1 MKSKRVFPAVLEM
14 LWMGLCMGILG
25 LAAGLAFAAEP
36 YPVRPIQ
43 VIIPFPPG
51 GVADLVARPFA
62 TALEKELKQ
71 PVVIVNKTGA
81 GGAVG
86 MQAQAVS
93 KPDGYTLM
101 VALSSI
107 SVMPEVD
114 ALFGRPPVYK
124 LSDFVPIAL
133 LSSDPTVLVVS
144 SKSPWKTVAEFVAD
158 AKKRPGE
165 IKYSSSGVYGTM
177 HVAMEMFAHAAGI
190 KLRHIP
196 TGGGGPA
203 LNALLGGHVDAL
215 SGGPNVSIPQI
226 RAGAVRV
233 LASWGATR
241 LAALPDVPTLMEL
254 GYKDVEFY
262 IWSGLFAPAATPQPI
277 LKVLREAT
285 AKAVQAPDFKSAMQ
299 KMETPIAY
307 TDAPDFRKFWDA
319 DADRL
324 IRAVRNIGK
333 VD

>member
-1 MKSKRVFPAVLEM
+1 MRTKGILLAVLTVM
-14 LWMGLCMGILG
+14 CLGIGGLTAGSA
-25 LAAGLAFAAEP
+25 LAADS
-36 YPVRPIQ
+36 YPTRPIQ
-43 VIIPFPPG
+43 VIVPFPPG
-51 GVADLVARPFA
+51 GVADLVGRPFTA
-62 TALEKELKQ
+62 ALEKLLKQ

-86 MQAQAVS
+86 MQALAAS

-114 ALFGRPPVYK
+114 TMFGRPPVYK
-124 LSDFVPIAL
+124 LSDFAPIAL
-133 LSSDPTVLVVS
+133 LSADPTVLVVS
-144 SKSPWKTVAEFVAD
+144 AKSPWKTVADFVAD

-165 IKYSSSGVYGTM
+165 IKYASSGVYGTM

-203 LNALLGGHVDAL
+203 LNALLGGHVDAIA
-215 SGGPNVSIPQI
+215 GGPNVSIPHI
-226 RAGAVRV
+226 KAGTLRV
-233 LASWGATR
+233 LAGWGDKRIPAM
-241 LAALPDVPTLMEL
+241 PDVPTFKEL

-262 IWSGLFAPAATPQPI
+262 IWSGFFAPAATPEPI
-277 LKVLREAT
+277 IKVLREAT

-299 KMETPIAY
+299 KMDTPIAY
-307 TDAPDFRKFWDA
+307 LDAPEFKKFWDA

-324 IRAVRNIGK
+324 IKAVRNIGK
-333 VD
+333 VE

>member
-1 MKSKRVFPAVLEM
+1 MKSRRVFPTAM
-14 LWMGLCMGILG
+14 AMWCMGIVG
-25 LAAGLAFAAEP
+25 LVAGQALAAEP
-36 YPVRPIQ
+36 YPVRPIS
-43 VIIPFPPG
+43 VIVPFPPG
-51 GVADLVARPFA
+51 GVADLVGRPFA
-62 TALEKELKQ
+62 TALEKQLKQ

-114 ALFGRPPVYK
+114 TMFGRPPVYK
-124 LSDFVPIAL
+124 LSDFAPIAL

-144 SKSPWKTVAEFVAD
+144 SKSPWKTVADFVAD

-203 LNALLGGHVDAL
+203 LTALLGGHVDAL
-215 SGGPNVSIPQI
+215 SGGPNVSIPHI
-226 RAGAVRV
+226 KAGTVRV
-233 LASWGATR
+233 LAGWGDKR
-241 LAALPDVPTLMEL
+241 LAALPDVPTLLEL

-262 IWSGLFAPAATPQPI
+262 IWSGFFAPAATPQPI
-277 LKVLREAT
+277 IKVLREAA
-285 AKAVQAPDFKSAMQ
+285 AKAVREPDFKAAME
-299 KMETPIAY
+299 KMATPIAY
-307 TDAPDFRKFWDA
+307 MDAPEFRKFWDA

-324 IRAVRNIGK
+324 IKSVRNIGK
-333 VD
+333 VE

>member
-1 MKSKRVFPAVLEM
+1 MMRSKR
-14 LWMGLCMGILG
+14 IL
-25 LAAGLAFAAEP
+25 LAFMAVMCIGITSFVAGNAQAAEA

-43 VIIPFPPG
+43 IIVPFPPG
-51 GVADLVARPFA
+51 GVADLVGRPFA
-62 TALEKELKQ
+62 TAMEKQLKQ

-114 ALFGRPPVYK
+114 ALFGRPLVYK
-124 LSDFVPIAL
+124 LSDFAPIAL
-133 LSSDPTVLVVS
+133 LSADPTVLVVS
-144 SKSPWKTVAEFVAD
+144 SKSPWTTVADFVAD

-165 IKYSSSGVYGTM
+165 IKYASSGVYGTM
-177 HVAMEMFAHAAGI
+177 HVAMEMFAHDAGI

-203 LNALLGGHVDAL
+203 LNALLGGHVDAI
-215 SGGPNVSIPQI
+215 SGGPNVSIPQVK
-226 RAGAVRV
+226 AGAVKV
-233 LASWGATR
+233 LAGWGDKR
-241 LAALPDVPTLMEL
+241 LSALPDVPTLKEV

-262 IWSGLFAPAATPQPI
+262 IWSGFFAPAATPEPV

-285 AKAVQAPDFKSAMQ
+285 AKAVQAPEFKSAME
-299 KMETPIAY
+299 KMETPISY
-307 TDAPDFRKFWDA
+307 LDAPEFKKFWDK
-319 DADRL
+319 DANRL
-324 IRAVRNIGK
+324 IKAVRNIGK
-333 VD
+333 VE

>member
-1 MKSKRVFPAVLEM
+1 MMKSMRVLLAVM
-14 LWMGLCMGILG
+14 AMVCMGAIG
-25 LAAGLAFAAEP
+25 LLADVAPAAEP

-43 VIIPFPPG
+43 VIVPFPPG
-51 GVADLVARPFA
+51 GVADLVGRPFA
-62 TALEKELKQ
+62 TALEKQLKQ

-86 MQAQAVS
+86 MQAQAVA

-114 ALFGRPPVYK
+114 VLFGRPTVYK
-124 LSDFVPIAL
+124 LSDFAPIAL

-144 SKSPWKTVAEFVAD
+144 SKSPWKTVADFVAD
-158 AKKRPGE
+158 AKKRPNE
-165 IKYSSSGVYGTM
+165 IKYASSGVYGTM
-177 HVAMEMFAHAAGI
+177 HVAMEMFAHDAGI

-203 LNALLGGHVDAL
+203 LNALLGGHVDAI
-215 SGGPNVSIPQI
+215 SGGPNVSIPHI
-226 RAGAVRV
+226 KAGAVRV
-233 LASWGATR
+233 LAGWGDKR
-241 LAALPDVPTLMEL
+241 LPALPDVPTLKEV

-262 IWSGLFAPAATPQPI
+262 IWSGFFAPAATPEPVI
-277 LKVLREAT
+277 KLLREAT
-285 AKAVQAPDFKSAMQ
+285 AKAVQMPDFKSAME

-307 TDAPDFRKFWDA
+307 LDAPEFKKFWDK
-319 DADRL
+319 DAERL
-324 IRAVRNIGK
+324 IKAVRNIGK
-333 VD
+333 VE

>member
-1 MKSKRVFPAVLEM
+1 MMRSKR
-14 LWMGLCMGILG
+14 IL
-25 LAAGLAFAAEP
+25 LAFMAVMCIGITSFVAGNAQAAEA

-43 VIIPFPPG
+43 IIVPFPPG
-51 GVADLVARPFA
+51 GVADLVGRPFA
-62 TALEKELKQ
+62 TAMEKQLKQ

-114 ALFGRPPVYK
+114 ALFGRPLVYK
-124 LSDFVPIAL
+124 LSDFAPIAL
-133 LSSDPTVLVVS
+133 LSADPTVLVVPA
-144 SKSPWKTVAEFVAD
+144 KAPWKTVADFVAD

-165 IKYSSSGVYGTM
+165 IKYASSGVYGTM
-177 HVAMEMFAHAAGI
+177 HVAMEMFAHDAGI

-203 LNALLGGHVDAL
+203 LNALLGGHVDAI
-215 SGGPNVSIPQI
+215 SGGPNVSIPQVK
-226 RAGAVRV
+226 AGAVKV
-233 LASWGATR
+233 LAGWGDKR
-241 LAALPDVPTLMEL
+241 LSALPDVPTLKEV

-262 IWSGLFAPAATPQPI
+262 IWSGFFAPAATPEPV

-285 AKAVQAPDFKSAMQ
+285 AKAVQAPEFKSAME
-299 KMETPIAY
+299 KMETPISY
-307 TDAPDFRKFWDA
+307 LDAPEFKKFWDK
-319 DADRL
+319 DANRL
-324 IRAVRNIGK
+324 IKAVRNIGK
-333 VD
+333 VE

>member
-1 MKSKRVFPAVLEM
+1 MKSNRVFPAVLQM
-14 LWMGLCMGILG
+14 LCIAILG
-25 LAAGLAFAAEP
+25 QLAGQSLAADP

-43 VIIPFPPG
+43 VIVPFPPG
-51 GVADLVARPFA
+51 GVADLVARPLA
-62 TALEKELKQ
+62 AAMEKELKQ

-86 MQAQAVS
+86 MQAAAVS

-124 LSDFVPIAL
+124 LSDFTPIAL

-144 SKSPWKTVAEFVAD
+144 SKSPWMTVADFVAD

-177 HVAMEMFAHAAGI
+177 HVAMEMFAHSAGI

-215 SGGPNVSIPQI
+215 SGGPNVSIPHI
-226 RAGAVRV
+226 RAGKVRV
-233 LASWGATR
+233 LASWGGTR
-241 LAALPDVPTLMEL
+241 LAALPEVPTLMER

-277 LKVLREAT
+277 IQILRDAT
-285 AKAVQAPDFKSAMQ
+285 AKAVQTPEFKAAMQ

-307 TDAPDFRKFWDA
+307 KDSPEFRKFWDA

-324 IRAVRNIGK
+324 IKAVRNIGK
-333 VD
+333 VE

>member
-1 MKSKRVFPAVLEM
+1 MMRSMRVLLTVMAVM
-14 LWMGLCMGILG
+14 CVGIIG
-25 LAAGLAFAAEP
+25 FFAGNALAAEA

-43 VIIPFPPG
+43 VIVPFPPG

-62 TALEKELKQ
+62 TALEKQLKQ

-86 MQAQAVS
+86 MQAQVAA

-114 ALFGRPPVYK
+114 VLFGRPPVYK
-124 LSDFVPIAL
+124 LTDFAPIAL
-133 LSSDPTVLVVS
+133 LSADPTVLVVS
-144 SKSPWKTVAEFVAD
+144 SKAPWKTVADFVAD

-165 IKYSSSGVYGTM
+165 IKYASSGIYGTM
-177 HVAMEMFAHAAGI
+177 HVAMEMFAHDAGI

-203 LNALLGGHVDAL
+203 LTALLGGHVDAI

-226 RAGAVRV
+226 KAGAVKV
-233 LASWGATR
+233 LAGWGDKR
-241 LAALPDVPTLMEL
+241 LPALPDVPTLKEV

-262 IWSGLFAPAATPQPI
+262 IWSGFFAPSATPEPI
-277 LKVLREAT
+277 IKVLREAT
-285 AKAVQAPDFKSAMQ
+285 AKAVQATDFKAAMD
-299 KMETPIAY
+299 KMETPISY
-307 TDAPDFRKFWDA
+307 LDAPEFKKFWDK
-319 DADRL
+319 DAERL
-324 IRAVRNIGK
+324 IKAVRNIGK
-333 VD
+333 VE

>member
-1 MKSKRVFPAVLEM
+1 MKSMRVLFAVIAVL
-14 LWMGLCMGILG
+14 CLG
-25 LAAGLAFAAEP
+25 AIGPVAGTAAAAEA
-36 YPVRPIQ
+36 YPSRPIQ
-43 VIIPFPPG
+43 VIVPFPPG
-51 GVADLVARPFA
+51 GVADLVGRPFA
-62 TALEKELKQ
+62 TALEKQLKQ

-86 MQAQAVS
+86 MQAQAVA

-124 LSDFVPIAL
+124 LSDFAPIAL

-144 SKSPWKTVAEFVAD
+144 SKAPWKNVADFVAD

-165 IKYSSSGVYGTM
+165 IKYASSGVYGTM
-177 HVAMEMFAHAAGI
+177 HVAMEMFAHSAGI

-203 LNALLGGHVDAL
+203 LNALLGGHVEAI
-215 SGGPNVSIPQI
+215 SGGPNVSIPQVK
-226 RAGAVRV
+226 AGAVKI
-233 LASWGATR
+233 LAGWGDRR
-241 LAALPDVPTLMEL
+241 LPALPDVPTLKEL

-262 IWSGLFAPAATPQPI
+262 IWSGFFAPAATPEPVI
-277 LKVLREAT
+277 RVLREAT
-285 AKAVQAPDFKSAMQ
+285 AKAVKMPEFISAME

-307 TDAPDFRKFWDA
+307 LDAPEFKKFWDT
-319 DADRL
+319 DAARL
-324 IRAVRNIGK
+324 VKAVRNIGK
-333 VD
+333 VE

>member
-1 MKSKRVFPAVLEM
+1 MKSKRVFPAVLAM
-14 LWMGLCMGILG
+14 LCMGIAG
-25 LAAGLAFAAEP
+25 LAAGQALAAEP
-36 YPVRPIQ
+36 YPVRPIS
-43 VIIPFPPG
+43 VIVPFPPG
-51 GVADLVARPFA
+51 GVADLVGRPFA
-62 TALEKELKQ
+62 TALEKQLKQ
-71 PVVIVNKTGA
+71 PVVIINKTGA

-86 MQAQAVS
+86 MQAAAVS

-114 ALFGRPPVYK
+114 ALFGRPAVYK
-124 LSDFVPIAL
+124 LSEFVPIAL

-144 SKSPWKTVAEFVAD
+144 SKSPWKTVADFVTD

-165 IKYSSSGVYGTM
+165 IKYASSGIYGTM

-203 LNALLGGHVDAL
+203 LTALLGGHVDAI

-226 RAGAVRV
+226 KAGNVRV
-233 LASWGATR
+233 LAGWGDTR

-262 IWSGLFAPAATPQPI
+262 IWSGFFAPAATPQPI
-277 LKVLREAT
+277 IKVLREAT

-307 TDAPDFRKFWDA
+307 MDAPEFRKFWDV

-324 IRAVRNIGK
+324 IKAVRNIGK
-333 VD
+333 VE

>member
-1 MKSKRVFPAVLEM
+1 MRTKSVVLAVLM
-14 LWMGLCMGILG
+14 ALCLGTGGLTAGG
-25 LAAGLAFAAEP
+25 ALAADS
-36 YPVRPIQ
+36 YPTRPIQ
-43 VIIPFPPG
+43 VIVPFPPG
-51 GVADLVARPFA
+51 GVADLVGRPFV
-62 TALEKELKQ
+62 TALEKQLKQ

-86 MQAQAVS
+86 MQALAVS

-124 LSDFVPIAL
+124 LSDFAPIAL
-133 LSSDPTVLVVS
+133 LSADPTVLVVS
-144 SKSPWKTVAEFVAD
+144 AKSPWKTVADFVAD

-215 SGGPNVSIPQI
+215 AGGPNVSIPHI
-226 RAGAVRV
+226 KAGTLRV
-233 LASWGATR
+233 LAGWGDKR
-241 LAALPDVPTLMEL
+241 IPALPDVPTFKEL
-254 GYKDVEFY
+254 GYKNVEFY
-262 IWSGLFAPAATPQPI
+262 IWSGFFAPAATPAPI
-277 LKVLREAT
+277 IKVLREAT
-285 AKAVQAPDFKSAMQ
+285 AKAVQAPEFKSAME

-307 TDAPDFRKFWDA
+307 MDAPAFKKFWDE
-319 DADRL
+319 DAERL
-324 IRAVRNIGK
+324 IKAVRNIGK
-333 VD
+333 VE

>member
-1 MKSKRVFPAVLEM
+1 LQ
-14 LWMGLCMGILG
+14 
-25 LAAGLAFAAEP
+25 AEEA

-43 VIIPFPPG
+43 VIVPFPPG
-51 GVADLVARPFA
+51 GVADLVGRPFA
-62 TALEKELKQ
+62 AALEKQLKQ

-86 MQAQAVS
+86 MQAASVS

-107 SVMPEVD
+107 SQMPEVD
-114 ALFGRPPVYK
+114 ALFGRPPIYQLK
-124 LSDFVPIAL
+124 DFAPIAL
-133 LSSDPTVLVVS
+133 LSADPTVLVVRAE
-144 SKSPWKTVAEFVAD
+144 SPWKTVADFVAD

-177 HVAMEMFAHAAGI
+177 HVAMEMFAHSAGI

-203 LNALLGGHVDAL
+203 LNAVLGGHADCL
-215 SGGPNVSIPQI
+215 SGGPNVSIPHI
-226 RAGAVRV
+226 KAGTLRV
-233 LASWGATR
+233 LGNWGDKR
-241 LAALPDVPTLMEL
+241 LEVLPDVPTFKEL

-262 IWSGLFAPAATPQPI
+262 IWSGFFAPAATPPNAI
-277 LKVLREAT
+277 KILREAT
-285 AKAVQAPDFKSAMQ
+285 AKAVQSPDFKEAMK

-307 TDAPDFRKFWDA
+307 MDAPDFQKFWDI
-319 DADRL
+319 DAARL
-324 IRAVRNIGK
+324 IQAVRNIGK
-333 VD
+333 VQ

>member
-1 MKSKRVFPAVLEM
+1 MTKSMKVLLAVM
-14 LWMGLCMGILG
+14 AIACMGTIG
-25 LAAGLAFAAEP
+25 PVAGTSLAAEA
-36 YPVRPIQ
+36 YPTRPIQ
-43 VIIPFPPG
+43 VIVPFPPG
-51 GVADLVARPFA
+51 GVADLVGRPFA
-62 TALEKELKQ
+62 TALEKQLKQ

-86 MQAQAVS
+86 MQALAAS

-124 LSDFVPIAL
+124 LSDFAPIAL
-133 LSSDPTVLVVS
+133 LSADPTVLVVS
-144 SKSPWKTVAEFVAD
+144 SKAPWKTVADFVAD

-165 IKYSSSGVYGTM
+165 IKYASSGVYGTM
-177 HVAMEMFAHAAGI
+177 HVAMEMFAHSAGI

-203 LNALLGGHVDAL
+203 LTALLGGHVDAI
-215 SGGPNVSIPQI
+215 SGGPNVSIPQVK
-226 RAGAVRV
+226 AGAVKI
-233 LASWGATR
+233 LAGWGDKR
-241 LAALPDVPTLMEL
+241 LPALPDVPTLKEL

-262 IWSGLFAPAATPQPI
+262 IWSGFFAPAATPEPVI
-277 LKVLREAT
+277 KVLREAT
-285 AKAVQAPDFKSAMQ
+285 AKAVKMPEFIAAME

-307 TDAPDFRKFWDA
+307 LDAPEFKKFWDK
-319 DADRL
+319 DAERL
-324 IRAVRNIGK
+324 IKAVRNIGK
-333 VD
+333 VE